1 MSKDPL
7 NTLKQSLDQ
16 LLQADTSVKRRNK
29 QIYDQRKELFVNLI
43 NQFEVTITRSY
54 LMEKDFKVNL
64 AKYDESFYQIIDSL
78 ILLYFGKEIYEILS
92 FYFYERYN
100 PDGSKNTLTIEE
112 SGEEVDIKDA
122 EDLFQVISNINPNL
136 FNEKN
141 T

>member
-16 LLQADTSVKRRNK
+16 LLQADTSVKRKNK
-29 QIYDQRKELFVNLI
+29 KIYDQRKELFVNLI

-122 EDLFQVISNINPNL
+122 EDLFQVISNINPSL
-136 FNEKN
+136 FNAKG
-141 T
+141 